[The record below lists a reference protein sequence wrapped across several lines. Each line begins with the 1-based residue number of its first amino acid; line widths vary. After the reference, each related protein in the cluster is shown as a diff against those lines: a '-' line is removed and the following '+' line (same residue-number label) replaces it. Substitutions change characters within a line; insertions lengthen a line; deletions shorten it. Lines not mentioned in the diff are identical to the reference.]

1 MVPRANFE
9 RQLCESVLCSNLT
22 NVSCRYKGAQ
32 LVPPSKKREREGGA
46 EKKWLVEER
55 FFKPFPTSPLM

>member
-32 LVPPSKKREREGGA
+32 LVPPVQGEQLCMESGTIGSQFRRG
-46 EKKWLVEER
+46 R
-55 FFKPFPTSPLM
+55 

>member
-32 LVPPSKKREREGGA
+32 LVPPPQKREREGGPKRNGWL
-46 EKKWLVEER
+46 KKGFLN
-55 FFKPFPTSPLM
+55 PSLPHP

>member
-32 LVPPSKKREREGGA
+32 LVPPPKKGKGGWA

-55 FFKPFPTSPLM
+55 FFNPSLPHP

>member
-32 LVPPSKKREREGGA
+32 LVPPPKKGKGRVGRKEMVG
-46 EKKWLVEER
+46 
-55 FFKPFPTSPLM
+55 